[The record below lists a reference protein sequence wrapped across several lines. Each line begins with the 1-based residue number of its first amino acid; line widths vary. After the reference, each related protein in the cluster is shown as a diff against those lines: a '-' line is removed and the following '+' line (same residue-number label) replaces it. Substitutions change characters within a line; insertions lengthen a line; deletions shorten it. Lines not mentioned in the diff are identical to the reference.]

1 MATTQHLEIE
11 AKYDLPEGAAVPD
24 LVGVGSV
31 ARVDELP
38 AQVLTATYY
47 DTADLALQQHRITLR
62 RRTGG
67 SDDGWHLKL
76 PVAGGERLEVRRS
89 LGSRPAVP
97 LPLRRLLVAV
107 VADDPD
113 DPRDQRLVP
122 VATLVTHR
130 AVRHLV
136 GPDGA
141 VLAELADDLVTVE
154 RDGAEVLRW
163 RELEVELVDGDP
175 DLLARLD
182 AAVRA
187 AGLQPAAASSK
198 IGRVLSAGSSGRS
211 VSWTPRLRAATAA
224 EPLLAES
231 ATRLR
236 VLDAMARAGRAG
248 APSELE
254 QAVRRRRSA
263 VDVARR
269 LGAVAADVAAEQ
281 RRELA
286 WAEGSLAGAARLDA
300 AAALVRES
308 LDEQPAELVLG
319 PVARRLDREVA
330 ARRRAEQHHVAELLD
345 SPRWLR
351 LVAAGRVVGPDRG
364 PRLGKALPD
373 LTART
378 SRRLERRLRDL
389 ADASDRTLD
398 ERLAAARRA
407 AGAALLVHDLAD
419 RSGVRLPGPAGH
431 VAASSEALDRLAAV
445 LGAIDLARATGVAA
459 HLAGE
464 NGFTF
469 GRLHGLL
476 DAQAAAVVRQ
486 LRAER
491 KALRRA
497 RRKA

>member
-11 AKYDLPEGAAVPD
+11 AKYDLPEGAEVPD
-24 LVGVGSV
+24 LLGVGPV
-31 ARVDELP
+31 ARVDDLP
-38 AQVLTATYY
+38 VQVLTAIYY

-76 PVAGGERLEVRRS
+76 PVAGGERLEVRRA

-107 VADDPD
+107 VAENQP
-113 DPRDQRLVP
+113 LVP

-130 AVRHLV
+130 TVRHLV
-136 GPDGA
+136 GPAGA

-154 RDGAEVLRW
+154 RKGAETLRW

-236 VLDAMARAGRAG
+236 VLDAMARAGRGG

-476 DAQAAAVVRQ
+476 DAQGSAVVRQ

>member
-11 AKYDLPEGAAVPD
+11 AKYDLPEGAEVPD
-24 LVGVGSV
+24 LLGVGPV

-38 AQVLTATYY
+38 VQVLTATYY
-47 DTADLALQQHRITLR
+47 DTADLALQQHRVTLR

-76 PVAGGERLEVRRS
+76 PVAGGERLEVRRP

-97 LPLRRLLVAV
+97 LPLRRLLVAI
-107 VADDPD
+107 AAE
-113 DPRDQRLVP
+113 DQPLVP

-136 GPDGA
+136 GPGGA
-141 VLAELADDLVTVE
+141 VVAELADDLVTVE
-154 RDGAEVLRW
+154 RHGSEVLRW

-175 DLLARLD
+175 DLLAGLD

-224 EPLLAES
+224 EALLAES
-231 ATRLR
+231 AERLR

-248 APSELE
+248 AASELE

-263 VDVARR
+263 VDLARR

-286 WAEGSLAGAARLDA
+286 WADGALAGAAHVDA

-308 LDEQPAELVLG
+308 VKGQPAELVLG

-330 ARRRAEQHHVAELLD
+330 ARRRSGQQEVAGLLD

-351 LVAAGRVVGPDRG
+351 LVAAGQVVGDGRG

-373 LTART
+373 LAART

-389 ADASDRTLD
+389 ADAADQELD

-407 AGAALLVHDLAD
+407 ADAALLVHDVAG
-419 RSGVRLPGPAGH
+419 RAGVRLPRSTGH
-431 VAASSEALDRLAAV
+431 VASSSELLDRLAAV
-445 LGAIDLARATGVAA
+445 LGARDLARATGVAA

-491 KALRRA
+491 KALRQA
-497 RRKA
+497 RRKP